1 MKTTI
6 IVLAVIGLALF
17 HSCPCIPNK
26 VHGDEM
32 YKKIHGQEM
41 RKLTNIDGRAAQAGE
56 DIHHVCPLG
65 SYPCRAM
72 IQSSQGST
80 QGFGGH

>member
-1 MKTTI
+1 METKI
-6 IVLAVIGLALF
+6 IVMAIIGLALF
-17 HSCPCIPNK
+17 HSCICIPNK
-26 VHGDEM
+26 MEGDEM
-32 YKKIHGQEM
+32 YKQNHGEAM
-41 RKLTNIDGRAAQAGE
+41 HKLTNIDGRAAPAGE